1 MFFFVLFCFVF
12 FGGWG
17 RKHCE
22 DCDELVVLFLSI
34 PSPDSKPVLQVDL
47 GFAISATDIGAEETF
62 QYMKNVVKYV
72 IDTHGISR
80 MRYGV
85 ILFADSSITY
95 IPLSQT
101 FPDKSALTT
110 LFDSYPRPQ
119 GEPDLRKA
127 LIEAKEMFDKAP
139 APPEAKQVL
148 AVIMDQ
154 TSINDLNDVK
164 KAAHVLEDDEIQIVP
179 VGVGQNVEEEEL
191 ESITGNKQNLII
203 VDKDSNPSDTGKEI
217 VDKIV
222 QGK

>member
-1 MFFFVLFCFVF
+1 MRCASF
-12 FGGWG
+12 
-17 RKHCE
+17 
-22 DCDELVVLFLSI
+22 LFLSI
-34 PSPDSKPVLQVDL
+34 SSPDSKPVLQVDL
-47 GFAISATDIGAEETF
+47 GFAISTTDTDAEETF
-62 QYMKNVVKYV
+62 QYMKKVVKDV
-72 IDTHGISR
+72 VNTHGISS

-85 ILFADSSITY
+85 VLFADFSITY

-101 FPDKSALTT
+101 FPNKSALTT
-110 LFDSYPRPQ
+110 LFDSFPRPQ

-139 APPEAKQVL
+139 ARPEAKQVL

-164 KAAHVLEDDEIQIVP
+164 KAARVLEDDEIQIVP
-179 VGVGQNVEEEEL
+179 VGVGQNVEEKEL
-191 ESITGNKQNLII
+191 ESITGNKQNVII

-222 QGK
+222 LGE